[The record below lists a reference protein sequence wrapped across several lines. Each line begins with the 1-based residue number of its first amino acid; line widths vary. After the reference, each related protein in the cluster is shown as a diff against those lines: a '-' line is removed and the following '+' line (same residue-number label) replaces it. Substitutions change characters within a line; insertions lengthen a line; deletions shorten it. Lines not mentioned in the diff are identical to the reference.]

1 MITRTAVMQWRTDSI
16 TRHAESIDAAGGAL
30 FSSGKTMNAEFAQLT
45 EAWVGD
51 ASVAAGERAGSE
63 WQQTRTIATMI
74 EDVADDIKRAHF
86 TLGSTCAALQD
97 LVREIDA
104 QPATVTDSWQVQ
116 ARADVDEGVVTAW
129 QTRIN
134 HLVGDLTAQD
144 HALAAR
150 LDAFIDEF
158 GRAIPQNSGHEPGDG
173 ARLGD
178 ALAAAITTNIP
189 YDSIYGRIPIE
200 LAQSIGEHLEE
211 VGLTPRQLEALAAGE
226 PVAASPDQ
234 LMFMKNF
241 VEHAGMNGILALS
254 RHYADEGTEQSAAHQ
269 TALANTL
276 LAVSNENIGT
286 GIAGGEVRGPGGFEQ
301 LPDDL
306 QELIHWNRD
315 ADRYPSGSE
324 MTALRD
330 FAGLLETSDATYR
343 PGEEL
348 GAHLVDRA
356 ADFHALG
363 YEAEHHV
370 REPRTNPYPM
380 RGEYDGIANTF
391 TEIGTRNEDSSA
403 AILTGI
409 YSDGRELPR
418 YERDTAVGWLL
429 LEGGEPAEKLI
440 DWIQDD
446 ATSPN
451 LDTAQRTGEAAF
463 GLASAISS
471 DDSGINGNNH
481 DAFLNLPDRDGQP
494 LGQHDPSM
502 TRAIANALTSY
513 IANIG
518 LIEPGLLTTRGFSDM
533 VEEDSMRLFSIIDS
547 NPEVAKDW
555 NGSVYTAIK
564 EIEDRYVASLLYED
578 KPLNALGH
586 PVGLLQEY
594 VVEGYLREVDDRNA
608 DRQEASDAQRAAIER
623 TGTITGSV
631 LSFLPYA
638 GPAMGGATAL
648 LAEGYSSHS
657 VPNIEPMDADTG
669 ARSKHVDA
677 RHYYNLIV
685 SLDARGALDANE
697 YIDQYRGA
705 DGAFL
710 PYDEAISVDNPR
722 TSESARAVAFEDDV
736 YHGLEQQG
744 FEIDKFILMIRK
756 SQEDL
761 KVPQ

>member
-16 TRHAESIDAAGGAL
+16 TKHAEAIDNTGGAL
-30 FSSGKTMNAEFAQLT
+30 FSSGKATNEEFAQLT
-45 EAWVGD
+45 ETWAGD
-51 ASVAAGERAGSE
+51 ASTAAGERAGSE

-74 EDVADDIKRAHF
+74 EDVAEDIKRAHF

-97 LVREIDA
+97 LVREIGA
-104 QPATVTDSWQVQ
+104 QSATVTDSWEVQ
-116 ARADVDEGVVTAW
+116 ALADVDEGVVIAW

-144 HALAAR
+144 NALAAR
-150 LDAFIDEF
+150 LDAFTDEF
-158 GRAIPQNSGHEPGDG
+158 GRAIPHNSGHEPGAG

-178 ALAAAITTNIP
+178 ALAEAITTNIP
-189 YDSIYGRIPIE
+189 YDSIYGRIPTE
-200 LAQSIGEHLEE
+200 LAQSIGEHLED

-234 LMFMKNF
+234 LMFMNKF
-241 VEHAGMNGILALS
+241 VEHAGMNGLLALS
-254 RHYADEGTEQSAAHQ
+254 RHYADEGTEESAAHQ
-269 TALANTL
+269 TALANAV

-286 GIAGGEVRGPGGFEQ
+286 GIAGREVRGPGGFEQ
-301 LPDDL
+301 IPDDL
-306 QELIHWNRD
+306 HELIHWNRD
-315 ADRYPSGSE
+315 ADRYPGTSE

-330 FAGLLETSDATYR
+330 FADLLEASDATYP

-370 REPRTNPYPM
+370 LEPRTTPYPM
-380 RGEYDGIANTF
+380 RGEYDGIAQTF

-403 AILTGI
+403 AILTGT
-409 YSDGRELPR
+409 YSDGHELPG
-418 YERDTAVGWLL
+418 YDRDTAVGWLL

-451 LDTAQRTGEAAF
+451 LDTAQRAGEAAF

-481 DAFLNLPDRDGQP
+481 NAFLNLPDRDGQS

-502 TRAIANALTSY
+502 TRAIANALTPY
-513 IANIG
+513 IADIG
-518 LIEPGLLTTRGFSDM
+518 LIERGLLTTRGFSDM
-533 VEEDSMRLFSIIDS
+533 VEEDSMRLFSVIDS
-547 NPEVAKDW
+547 NSEVAEDW
-555 NGSVYTAIK
+555 NSSVYTAIE
-564 EIEDRYVASLLYED
+564 EIEDRYVASMLYED
-578 KPLNALGH
+578 QSLISLGGV
-586 PVGLLQEY
+586 VGRLQEY
-594 VVEGYLREVDDRNA
+594 VVEGYLTEVDDRNA
-608 DRQEASDAQRAAIER
+608 DRQEAVDAQRAAIER
-623 TGTITGSV
+623 TGTVTGSV
-631 LSFLPYA
+631 LSFLPHA
-638 GPAMGGATAL
+638 GPAMGGATGL

-657 VPNIEPMDADTG
+657 VPNVEPMDIETG

-677 RHYYNLIV
+677 RHYYNLLV
-685 SLDARGALDANE
+685 SLDARGALEADE
-697 YIDQYRGA
+697 RIDKYRGD

-710 PYDEAISVDNPR
+710 PYDDALFVDNAR
-722 TSESARAVAFEDDV
+722 SSESAKA
-736 YHGLEQQG
+736 
-744 FEIDKFILMIRK
+744 DKFEENIYSALDGQGHEVSEFIGKIRTTK
-756 SQEDL
+756 DDL
-761 KVPQ
+761 EVPK